1 MEKIINSYETLFVID
16 PDLTEE
22 ATKALI
28 EKFSKLISDNGEI
41 VEANE
46 WGKRKLAYPINDK
59 TEGYYVL
66 INFKSEGTLPS
77 ELERIF
83 GITEGILRSI
93 VIRHEE
99 KKTEKKTA
107 KAEA

>member
-1 MEKIINSYETLFVID
+1 MEKIYNSYECLFVID
-16 PDLTEE
+16 SDLTEE

-28 EKFSKLISDNGEI
+28 EKFTKLIADNGEI
-41 VEANE
+41 SEVNE
-46 WGKRKLAYPINDK
+46 WGKRKLAYLINDK

-66 INFKSEGTLPS
+66 VNFKGASTLPS

-93 VIRHEE
+93 VIRLD
-99 KKTEKKTA
+99 EKKTA

>member
-22 ATKALI
+22 ATKALV
-28 EKFSKLISDNGEI
+28 EKFSKLITDNNGEI
-41 VEANE
+41 SEVNE
-46 WGKRKLAYPINDK
+46 WGKRKLAYLINDK
-59 TEGYYVL
+59 SEGYYVL

-83 GITEGILRSI
+83 GITDGILRNI
-93 VIRHEE
+93 VVRLE
-99 KKTEKKTA
+99 EKKTA

>member
-1 MEKIINSYETLFVID
+1 MEKIINSYETLYVID

-22 ATKALI
+22 ATKAMV
-28 EKFSKLISDNGEI
+28 EKFTKLINANGTISE
-41 VEANE
+41 VNE

-66 INFKSEGTLPS
+66 VNFTSEGSFPA

-83 GITEGILRSI
+83 RITEGILRSI

-99 KKTEKKTA
+99 KKTA

>member
-22 ATKALI
+22 ATKAMV
-28 EKFSKLISDNGEI
+28 EKFTKLIADNGE
-41 VEANE
+41 VVDTNE

-66 INFKSEGTLPS
+66 VNFKSESSLPI

-83 GITEGILRSI
+83 GIAEGILRFI
-93 VIRHEE
+93 VIRHED
-99 KKTEKKTA
+99 KKTA

>member
-22 ATKALI
+22 ATHALV
-28 EKFSKLISDNGEI
+28 EKFTSLIAANGEI
-41 VEANE
+41 ESTDE
-46 WGKRKLAYPINDK
+46 WGKKKLAYSINDK

-66 INFKSEGTLPS
+66 VNFKSEGTLPS

-99 KKTEKKTA
+99 TAA
-107 KAEA
+107 KAE

>member
-16 PDLTEE
+16 PDLTED
-22 ATKALI
+22 ATKALV
-28 EKFSKLISDNGEI
+28 EKFSKLIADNGEI
-41 VEANE
+41 SEVNE
-46 WGKRKLAYPINDK
+46 WGKRKLAYAINDK

-66 INFKSEGTLPS
+66 INFKSEGTLPV
-77 ELERIF
+77 ELERIY
-83 GITEGILRSI
+83 GITEGILRAI

-99 KKTEKKTA
+99 KKSA